1 MSLTTYRTLA
11 RGVHKVPIGASATL
25 TEAEETQ
32 SLTSALEEY
41 SRHRPR
47 ELTAYYTPAGNAQE
61 YALTNWVGAWST
73 TTNQVV
79 KVVAMVG
86 TDYERTLDSREY
98 TYSIHSDGTAWLRFL
113 PRIPDGYSVALHYYG
128 AHSIADPS
136 TNTVPTEDQPALI
149 QLAASYVLQ
158 NAANKFAINAAS
170 SVQADSVTQSDQAK
184 SYSFQS
190 DDARKNFEEHIK
202 GTRTMRSARVGW
214 DLDHHNGYGRIFNRG
229 RRS

>member
-1 MSLTTYRTLA
+1 MSLTTFRTLV

-32 SLTSALEEY
+32 SLTSAIEEY

-47 ELTAYYTPAGNAQE
+47 ELTAHYTPSGNAQE
-61 YALTNWVGAWST
+61 YALTNWVGGWSNSI
-73 TTNQVV
+73 NQVV
-79 KVVAMVG
+79 RLVAFVG

-113 PRIPDGYSVALHYYG
+113 PRIPDSYVITLVYFG
-128 AHSIADPS
+128 AHSIADPA
-136 TNTVPTEDQPALI
+136 TNTVPTEDQPALV
-149 QLAASYVLQ
+149 QLAAAYVLQ
-158 NAANKFAINAAS
+158 NAANKFSLNAAS

-190 DDARKNFEEHIK
+190 DDARKNFEDHIR
-202 GTRTMRSARVGW
+202 GTKTLRSARVGW
-214 DLDHHNGYGRIFNRG
+214 DLDHHNGFGRMFNRG